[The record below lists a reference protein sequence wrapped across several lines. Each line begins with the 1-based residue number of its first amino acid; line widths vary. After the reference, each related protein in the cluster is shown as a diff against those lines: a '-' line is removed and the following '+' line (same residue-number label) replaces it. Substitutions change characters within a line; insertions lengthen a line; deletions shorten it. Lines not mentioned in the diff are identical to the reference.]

1 MQTFTD
7 LLEQHAGLAVE
18 KQRALSQLL
27 GQHHWNVNIPEG
39 KLSFTLQSGE
49 TIACDIQLIGTESFE
64 SQTWLWAWANKQS
77 HLPLKLLR
85 GVMELQEFGVV
96 SAMEPLTRDTT
107 ELSEIPAQVFAIVAA
122 GFTDADAYYRG
133 DYGSGA
139 LYCALRLPELR
150 ERPATTNLEII
161 GVMTELIS
169 AVELNHRRTLL
180 NYVKAKSWRVFN
192 EERTITAQA
201 SDGSRVVAHFDEL
214 DRITSLQTQ

>member
-7 LLEQHAGLAVE
+7 LLEQHAGLTVE
-18 KQRALSQLL
+18 KQRALSTLL
-27 GQHHWNVNIPEG
+27 GSHRWDANIPDG
-39 KLSFTLQSGE
+39 KLSFTLESGDII
-49 TIACDIQLIGTESFE
+49 TCDIQLIGTESYE

-85 GVMELQEFGVV
+85 TVMELQEFGVV
-96 SAMEPLTRDTT
+96 SNIEALIRDSTPLN
-107 ELSEIPAQVFAIVAA
+107 EIPAQAFAIVAT

-139 LYCALRLPELR
+139 LYCALKLPDLR
-150 ERPATTNLEII
+150 ERPPTTTLEIT

-169 AVELNHRRTLL
+169 AVELNHRRAML